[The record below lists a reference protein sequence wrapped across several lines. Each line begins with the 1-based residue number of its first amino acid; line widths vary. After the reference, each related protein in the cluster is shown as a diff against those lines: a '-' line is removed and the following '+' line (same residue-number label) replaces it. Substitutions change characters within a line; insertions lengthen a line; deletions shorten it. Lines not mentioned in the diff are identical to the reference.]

1 MSLLLVGMPQT
12 LAATLVRR
20 LVAEQDE
27 VRLLLSDGSDPEPWK
42 RLGAYVATGDHGDAD
57 LIERAAADARTLV
70 LGEEVAALTAE
81 ERDAI
86 LTGAR
91 RAAVG
96 RIVVCQSQPREE
108 LVGALRGAGFE
119 FVVLATA
126 KKSLLGKPRT
136 KIPISKLS
144 EAIDAA
150 DDIAEPLQAE
160 LNLTIPKAWKVL
172 KVPPPV
178 EK

>member
-1 MSLLLVGMPQT
+1 MSLLLIGLPHT
-12 LAATLVRR
+12 LAVTLVRR

-27 VRLLLSDGSDPEPWK
+27 VRVLLSDGSDPAPWK
-42 RLGAYVATGDHGDAD
+42 RLGAYVATGDHADAD
-57 LIERAAADARTLV
+57 LIERAATEARTLV
-70 LGEEVAALTAE
+70 LGDDIAGATEE
-81 ERDAI
+81 EREAI

-91 RAAVG
+91 RASVG
-96 RIVVCQSQPREE
+96 RIVVCQSHPRSD

-126 KKSLLGKPRT
+126 KKALVGRPKT

-150 DDIAEPLQAE
+150 DDITEPIQAE
-160 LNLTIPKAWKVL
+160 LDLTIPKAWKVL
-172 KVPPPV
+172 KVSPPV